1 MQVTQM
7 KTMVSNVTKM
17 VNRGNQVFMTQKKYL
32 DQYMLETAII
42 EQLKVIDNWALLM
55 TIFVV
60 MNLEQEYPFELDV
73 KEFHP
78 NNSINTRDLNG
89 SELYL
94 NIKGAKILFSNF
106 VEAISNILQ

>member
-1 MQVTQM
+1 
-7 KTMVSNVTKM
+7 MVSNVTKM

-89 SELYL
+89 SELFKYKRGKDL
-94 NIKGAKILFSNF
+94 I
-106 VEAISNILQ
+106 